1 MKTKKTSCPTMAVID
16 ADIIAYRTA
25 FRAEADDPAFIPQ
38 MVEEHLENWLPVEAV
53 EFTMAL
59 SCSRNDNYRRD
70 FWPIYKATRDVQS
83 SPEYLGEI
91 KDYIRDVYTTEE
103 IPRLEADDI
112 MGMAASSGRAIAV
125 TIDKDLKTVPGWH
138 YNPDKDDDPIY
149 ISEEDS
155 WESFL
160 IQWMTGDNTDNIP
173 GLWRV
178 GPKRA
183 KSFLRKWEDDPVQ
196 AIMALYEEEKFIPK
210 KTCDLEGEELA
221 LAMARCVRILRD
233 GDYDDVTGEI
243 HLWEPKVGV

>member
-1 MKTKKTSCPTMAVID
+1 MMNTLPTTAVID

-25 FRAEADDPAFIPQ
+25 FRAETDDPAFIPQ
-38 MVEEHLENWLPVEAV
+38 IIEEYLENWLPTEAV

-70 FWPIYKATRDVQS
+70 FWPIYKATRDTQS
-83 SPEYLGEI
+83 TPEYLGEI
-91 KDYIRDVYTTEE
+91 KDYIREVYTTEE

-138 YNPDKDDDPIY
+138 FNPDKDEDPVY
-149 ISEEDS
+149 ISEENS

-183 KSFLRKWEDDPVQ
+183 KSFLRKWEGDPVQ
-196 AIMALYEEEKFIPK
+196 EIFNLYENKKFTPK
-210 KTCDLEGEELA
+210 KTCDLEEKELA

-233 GDYDDVTGEI
+233 GDYDNETGEI